1 MLLGFSSRRPAEPM
15 KATKVRRCLPI
26 GAEVQPA
33 GGVHFRVWSPRHKK
47 LEVVIEGGPGSKAG
61 VRTASIPLQP
71 EESGCFSG
79 LVESAT
85 AGTWYRFRLDGRE
98 LYPDPASRR
107 QPQGVDGPSEVV
119 DPANFPW
126 TDRDWKGI
134 SPRGQVLYE
143 MHIGTYTPEG
153 NWEGAIKQL
162 AALAETG
169 ITVLEIMPVTEFAGN
184 FGWGYDGVFMF
195 APTRLYGS
203 SDDFRRF
210 VDRAHSLGLGV
221 ILDVVYNHFGP
232 VGNCLDQYSTEYF
245 TDRYQTD
252 WGKAINFDG
261 EHSKPVR
268 QFFVSNAVYWISE
281 FHLDGLRLD
290 ATQNI
295 YDSSERHIL
304 AEISEAARKA
314 APGRSIYLVGEN
326 EPQQTRLVRPVSKG
340 GYGLDALWNDDFHH
354 SARVAMTGR
363 SEAYYTDY
371 RGTPQELIS
380 AIRWG
385 YLYQGQHYVW
395 QDKRRGTPAFDLG
408 AQNFVT
414 FIENHD
420 QIANSS
426 FGQRVHELTSPGRHR
441 AMTALLLLSP
451 PTPMLFQGQEF
462 GASQPFRYFADFSGE
477 LAKSVREGR
486 VEFLKQFRNM
496 LPPESQE
503 ALPDPADP
511 VAFEECKLDP
521 DAERRQNEPIFKLHK
536 DLLRMRREDPVFQ
549 KQDNSGVFGAVI
561 GAEAFVLRFFGENS
575 DDRLLIVNLDRDVE
589 LKPAPEPLLAPPPD
603 CEWELIWSSES
614 PEYGGSGVLPFDGL
628 TEVRLP
634 GRAAIVLKPK
644 LTERAGD
651 GS

>member
-1 MLLGFSSRRPAEPM
+1 M
-15 KATKVRRCLPI
+15 KAIRIRRGLPI
-26 GAEVQPA
+26 GAEVQPD
-33 GGVHFRVWSPRHKK
+33 GGVHFRLWAPRRKK
-47 LEVVIEGGPGSKAG
+47 LEVVLEGGPGFSTGGKPA
-61 VRTASIPLQP
+61 AFPLEH
-71 EESGCFSG
+71 EEDGYFSG
-79 LVESAT
+79 LVESA
-85 AGTWYRFRLDGRE
+85 ANGTCYRFRMDGLE
-98 LYPDPASRR
+98 LGPDPASRW
-107 QPQGVDGPSEVV
+107 QPDGVRGPSQVV
-119 DPANFPW
+119 DPGLFRW
-126 TDRDWKGI
+126 TDHNWKGI
-134 SPRGQVLYE
+134 DPRGQVLYE

-153 NWEGAIKQL
+153 NWDSAIKQL
-162 AALAETG
+162 PDLAETG
-169 ITVLEIMPVTEFAGN
+169 ITVLEIMPVAEFAGN

-195 APTRLYGS
+195 APTRLYGTG
-203 SDDFRRF
+203 DDFRRF
-210 VDRAHSLGLGV
+210 VNRAHSLGLGV

-232 VGNCLDQYSTEYF
+232 EGNCLAQFATEYF

-261 EHSKPVR
+261 EDSKPVR
-268 QFFVSNAVYWISE
+268 EFFVSNAAYWIRE

-295 YDSSERHIL
+295 YDSSKRHIL
-304 AEISEAARKA
+304 AQISETAREA

-326 EPQQTRLVRPVSKG
+326 EPQHTRLVRPVSKG

-363 SEAYYTDY
+363 SEAYFTDY
-371 RGTPQELIS
+371 RGTPQELMS

-385 YLYQGQHYVW
+385 YLYQGQYYVW
-395 QDKRRGTPAFDLG
+395 QEKRRGTPAFDLT

-426 FGQRVHELTSPGRHR
+426 FGRRVHELTSPGGHR
-441 AMTALLLLSP
+441 AMTAFLLLSP

-462 GASQPFRYFADFSGE
+462 GASEPFRYFADFSGE

-496 LPPESQE
+496 VPSESQK

-511 VAFEECKLDP
+511 AAFEECKLHP
-521 DAERRQNEPIFKLHK
+521 DEERLEHAPIFKLHK
-536 DLLRMRREDPVFQ
+536 DLLRLRREDPVFRR
-549 KQDNSGVFGAVI
+549 QDSAEVFGAVI
-561 GAEAFVLRFFGENS
+561 GPEVFLLRFFGEDS

-589 LKPAPEPLLAPPPD
+589 LKPAPEPLLAPPPEH
-603 CEWELIWSSES
+603 EWELMWSSES
-614 PEYGGSGVLPFDGL
+614 PDYGGSGVLPFNGL
-628 TEVRLP
+628 TEVRVP
-634 GRAAIVLKPK
+634 GRAAIVLRPK
-644 LTERAGD
+644 VREKAKN